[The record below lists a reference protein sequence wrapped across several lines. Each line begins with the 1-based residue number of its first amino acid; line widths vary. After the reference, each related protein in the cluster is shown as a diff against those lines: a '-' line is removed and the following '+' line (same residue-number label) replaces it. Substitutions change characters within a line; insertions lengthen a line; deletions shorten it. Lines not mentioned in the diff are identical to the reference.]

1 MQCRRQRSPELGE
14 ILRILALS
22 LAIAALCLPAV
33 AGEPY
38 KPAKLKPAELVAPS
52 EDLIAAARA
61 LLAAVEKGDGDAI
74 DAAIAPKVTAIDGA
88 LNLDVKRHVE
98 IIGPTKTIESMLVQL
113 ASFIGGIYETPADGG
128 DATPYAIEAERR
140 YIVSSL
146 TEEGQWGTDPLLK
159 GAVCTYAYR
168 SFDRN
173 EVKALGEKL
182 KTATSSFFYVNGPS
196 QVLAAPAAKA
206 AVVATLEPDLLYGQ
220 DYDTDAPGR
229 WMAVHLPDGGSGFI
243 NFDKVEMEKPYAAGI
258 CFTKGKDGAWLMSA
272 QVSTSL

>member
-1 MQCRRQRSPELGE
+1 MRL
-14 ILRILALS
+14 LALS
-22 LAIAALCLPAV
+22 FAVAALCLPAF

-38 KPAKLKPAELVAPS
+38 KPVKLKPAELVTPS
-52 EDLIAAARA
+52 EDLITAARA

-98 IIGPTKTIESMLVQL
+98 IIEPTKSIESMLVQL
-113 ASFIGGIYETPADGG
+113 ASFIGGIYERPADGS

-146 TEEGQWGTDPLLK
+146 TDEGQWGTDPQLK

-168 SFDRN
+168 SFDRGD
-173 EVKALGEKL
+173 VKSLADKL
-182 KTATSSFFYVNGPS
+182 KIQTSSLFYVNGPTE
-196 QVLAAPAAKA
+196 VLAAPDAKA

-220 DYDTDAPGR
+220 DYDTEAPGR
-229 WMAVHLPDGGSGFI
+229 WMAVHLPEGGSGFI

-258 CFTKGKDGAWLMSA
+258 CFTKGKDGAWQMSA